1 MLNAIGVKCVKI
13 IKNFHEELS
22 RIIFNTRMYICFF
35 FEMFVCKLILE
46 IIYNLGEAMIELR
59 RFRNCSIKMCLN
71 IGNIGK

>member
-1 MLNAIGVKCVKI
+1 M
-13 IKNFHEELS
+13 F
-22 RIIFNTRMYICFF
+22 FF